1 MTLRTIAE
9 QEGRGTVVD
18 ISNCTRHW
26 ALTLTERP
34 SVTGTADEMTFGPWL
49 ADMLATSGRFGAAE
63 VWTFPVADGD
73 ERHCV
78 AMLLRGAGE
87 ATVILTGHYDTVTT
101 ADFGALVP
109 LATKPDALA
118 QALIKDLAG
127 AAEGSA
133 RRLALEDLASGDF
146 LPGRG
151 LLDMK
156 SGLAAGLAVAEG
168 FAAQGANAGNLLFL
182 AVPDEEASSAGAR
195 AAAVVLRGI
204 AATRGLDCVAAINL
218 DAIADSGDGSAGR
231 AIALGTVG
239 KVLPMAFVAGV
250 ATHSGFPYNGLNAAV
265 LLAAICTRVEWAAEL
280 TDDTA
285 AQAGTPPSLLS
296 MRDGK
301 AGYDVTTP
309 ATAFAAWNVLF
320 HRRRPDDILTA
331 FEGLCREAVQGCVA
345 ALLARAKQHRL
356 PGGDALADVQVCR
369 FETLLHEARQ
379 RGDVDAKLMALVAEL
394 GPSGLSLPDIN
405 ARAMDLVWQ
414 ESGRS
419 GPAVVVGFGSVPYL
433 ATHLSASSSARRLE
447 QAVRHV
453 AKAAG
458 TVVVTDYFAGISDM
472 SFLGE
477 ADETALS
484 CVAANTPVWG
494 SLIRWPKGRALAQV
508 PTVNIGPWGRD
519 YHTPL
524 ERLHVDYAFNVLPG
538 LIRDVVARV
547 LV

>member
-1 MTLRTIAE
+1 M
-9 QEGRGTVVD
+9 VD
-18 ISNCTRHW
+18 IADRARHW
-26 ALTLTERP
+26 ALMLTERP
-34 SVTGTADEMTFGPWL
+34 SVTGTVDERTFGPWL
-49 ADMLATSGRFGAAE
+49 ADVLATSGRFGAAE
-63 VWTFPVADGD
+63 VWTFPVVDGD
-73 ERHCV
+73 GRYCV
-78 AMLLRGAGE
+78 AMLLRGTGA

-101 ADFGALVP
+101 ADYAALEP
-109 LATKPDALA
+109 LATKPDALTL
-118 QALIKDLAG
+118 ALIGQLAD

-133 RRLALEDLASGDF
+133 RRLALEDLASGAF

-156 SGLAAGLAVAEG
+156 SGLAAGLAVAED
-168 FAAQGANAGNLLFL
+168 FAAQGGAGNLLFL

-195 AAAVVLRGI
+195 AAAVALKGI
-204 AATRGLDCVAAINL
+204 ATTRGLDCVAAINL
-218 DAIADSGDGSAGR
+218 DAIADAGDGRAGR

-265 LLAAICTRVEWAAEL
+265 LLAAICARMEWAAEL

-285 AQAGTPPSLLS
+285 LQAGTPPSLLS

-320 HRRRPDDILTA
+320 HRRRPEDILTA
-331 FEGLCREAVQGCVA
+331 FERLCREAVQGCVA
-345 ALLARAKQHRL
+345 ALTARARQHRL
-356 PGGDALADVQVCR
+356 PGGENLPDVQVCR
-369 FETLLHEARQ
+369 YEAVLHDART
-379 RGDVDAKLMALVAEL
+379 RGDVDARLTALAAEL
-394 GPSGLSLPDIN
+394 GSGGLSLPDIN

-414 ESGRS
+414 ASGRS

-433 ATHLSASSSARRLE
+433 ATHLSALAPARQLE

-453 AKAAG
+453 AQAAG
-458 TVVVTDYFAGISDM
+458 SVVVTDYFAGISDM
-472 SFLGE
+472 SFFGE

-484 CVAANTPVWG
+484 CVAANTPVWDT
-494 SLIRWPKGRALAQV
+494 LIRWPKGGALAQV

-524 ERLHVDYAFNVLPG
+524 ERLNVDYAFNVLPG